1 MANFKIYVR
10 LFKEGSS
17 FALQSLRV
25 NRLRTLLSLLGVTI
39 GIFLIISV
47 FTLVDSLERSI
58 RTSFETLGDDSIFI
72 EKMPWGPEPGD
83 EEYAWWKYMQRPQ
96 VTYSEMKKLKSRLN
110 SAKSVT
116 FFSATQKN
124 LKSGSN
130 SAENVV
136 VVAAS
141 EGYDNFISVDI
152 DRGRNFTLS
161 ELESNRRI
169 CILGHDVAAML
180 FGNSDPIGKTIKISG
195 YKATVVG
202 TLDKEGASVI
212 GNNRDEW
219 TIVPVEFGRMLMNLR
234 ESDTQ
239 IAIKPKELVSFDA
252 LENEAIMAMRSI
264 RMLRPG
270 EEKNFAMNKSSMLNQ
285 GIEQIFGFLNIAG
298 LIIGGFSILVGGFS
312 IANIMFV
319 SVRERTNIIGIQKAL
334 GAKKSFILYQFLFE
348 SVSLC
353 LFGGI
358 IGLILI
364 FIGSTATSM
373 ITGFDLTMTLYNVLV
388 GIGFSVG
395 IGLVSGIIPASIAAS
410 MEPVEAI
417 RSTA

>member
-17 FALQSLRV
+17 FALQALRV
-25 NRLRTLLSLLGVTI
+25 NRLRTLLALLGVTI

-72 EKMPWGPEPGD
+72 EKMPWGPESGD

-96 VTYSEMKKLKSRLN
+96 VTYPEMKKLKSRIS

-124 LKSGSN
+124 LESGSN

-141 EGYDNFISVDI
+141 DGYEDFISVNI

-169 CILGHDVAAML
+169 CILGHDVAQML
-180 FGNSDPIGKTIKISG
+180 FGNADPIGKTLKIDG
-195 YKATVVG
+195 FKATVVG
-202 TLDKEGASVI
+202 TLEKEGASVI

-219 TIVPVEFGRMLMNLR
+219 TIVPVSFGRNLMNLR

-252 LENEAIMAMRSI
+252 MENEALMAMRSI
-264 RMLRPG
+264 RMLRPE

-285 GIEQIFGFLNIAG
+285 GIEQIFSFLNVAG

-353 LFGGI
+353 VFGGI
-358 IGLILI
+358 IGLLMI
-364 FIGSTATSM
+364 FIGSTITSM
-373 ITGFDLTMTLYNVLV
+373 LTGFDLTMTWFNVL
-388 GIGFSVG
+388 IGMSFSVG

>member
-1 MANFKIYVR
+1 MANFKIYIR

-17 FALQSLRV
+17 FALQALRV

-72 EKMPWGPEPGD
+72 EKMPWGPESGD

-110 SAKSVT
+110 SAKHVT
-116 FFSATQKN
+116 FFSATQKS
-124 LKSGSN
+124 LKSGRN

-141 EGYDNFISVDI
+141 EGYDSFISVDI

-169 CILGHDVAAML
+169 CILGHDVAEML
-180 FGNSDPIGKTIKISG
+180 FGTEDAIGKTLKIGG

-202 TLDKEGASVI
+202 TLEKEGASVI

-219 TIVPVEFGRMLMNLR
+219 TIIPVEFGRMLMNLK

-239 IAIKPKELVSFDA
+239 IAIKPKDLISFEA
-252 LENEAIMAMRSI
+252 MENEALMAMRGI
-264 RMLRPG
+264 RMLRPE

-285 GIEQIFGFLNIAG
+285 GIEQIFGFLNVAG
-298 LIIGGFSILVGGFS
+298 FIIGGFSILVGGFS

-348 SVSLC
+348 SVTLC
-353 LFGGI
+353 LIGGI
-358 IGLILI
+358 VGLIMI
-364 FIGSTATSM
+364 FVGSTVTSM
-373 ITGFDLTMTLYNVLV
+373 ITGFDLSMTWMNVLV